1 MKETNTT
8 YELAPMPRLKELA
21 KKANYSLTGLA
32 CELWPEKNTNNTGTW
47 PKEDKILAYQ
57 QINRF
62 TTTGDKRA
70 LRIAFDDL
78 KKMKELL
85 NCSYDDL
92 LE

>member
-1 MKETNTT
+1 MKEENTT
-8 YELAPMPRLKELA
+8 YEAAPMPRLKELA
-21 KKANYSLTGLA
+21 KKAKFSLTGLA
-32 CELWPEKNTNNTGTW
+32 CELWPDKNTNSPGEW
-47 PKEDKILAYQ
+47 LKEDKILAYQ

-62 TTTGDKRA
+62 TTIGNKQA

-92 LE
+92 IG